1 MSLITRKRNN
11 YETMSASNVAFTLY
25 LGRYIN
31 PKAIL
36 MTFFVLLM
44 TAFPIIDTNAQNRS
58 RSSSGSEIIFGH
70 GQEIE
75 TPNVNPAILGELNY
89 RNIGPFRGGRSVAV
103 AGHDDQPYTYYTGF
117 TGGGVYKTTD
127 GGATWYNVSD
137 GFFKTGSVGA
147 IDVADSDPNVIY
159 VGMGETD
166 IRGNM
171 SAGDGMYRST
181 DAGKTWTWLG
191 LGETRFIGD
200 IEIHP
205 ENPDVA
211 WVAAMG
217 KLFGPVKSSERG
229 IYKTK
234 DGGKTWNK
242 VLFKDAKTGAVDIAV
257 DPNNPRILFAAMWE
271 AYRSPWEMSSGGEGS
286 GLYKSDDGG
295 ESWTEITQNP
305 GMPKGLV
312 GKIGVSVSPVN
323 SNRVYAIVENATG
336 GGLFRSEDGGD
347 NWRRVSANRNLRQ
360 RAWYYSKVVADPVNE
375 DVVYVLNVGFWK
387 SKDGGVNFDRIGTPH
402 GDHHDLWI
410 ATNNPERM
418 VVADDGGGQVTYN
431 GGEGWSSYYTS
442 ATAQIYQVATDNQF
456 PYMIYGAQQDNS
468 TFAIR
473 SRTSGG
479 SIGERDWWPVAGGE
493 SGYIAPDPENP
504 SVTFGGSYGG
514 YLNKYDSELGLSDR
528 IDVWPD
534 NPMGGGA
541 KDAKYR
547 FQWTFPIV
555 ISPHNPDVLY
565 ATSQHVHRSTDEG
578 MSWETISPD
587 LTRDDSKKQ
596 DESGGPITKDDTSV
610 EYYNT
615 IFSFVES
622 PIKPG
627 LLWAGAD
634 DGLIHM
640 SRDNGQSW
648 ENVTPKDMP
657 EAMISII
664 DASHHAAGTAYI
676 AATRYKFGDFSPMLY
691 KTTNYGKS
699 WVKIITGIPSMDFT
713 RAIREDP
720 NQSGLL
726 YAGTETGVY
735 VSFNAGEQ
743 WQSLQLNLPAVPITD
758 LAVHKRD
765 KDLIVATQGRS
776 FWVLD
781 DLAVL
786 HQLQDNMLANQ
797 HYLFDPED
805 PYLFGGRSWGSSAT
819 AGQNPQGGAVVYYYL
834 AENEDQEIKLEFVDM
849 REQVVQ
855 SYSSK
860 EDVRGRPVRESTLF
874 HEDEQQTLRGSL
886 GDKAGLHS
894 YVWGLDYPG
903 VTNIDGRQILWAGST
918 VGPRALPGTYTVRMY
933 VGDELVDEQEF
944 EVKKDPRLEQI
955 SQEDLVEQF
964 ELVQTINAKLDSTH
978 KAINKIRSVRE
989 EFREQMRSLGTDE
1002 TSQTL
1007 LERAQSM
1014 MKAMTEIEE
1023 ALVQTKAEATQD
1035 VLNFPIRLN
1044 NKLAALKSTVATGYG
1059 RPTAQQYAVYKD
1071 LASKTDVHL
1080 MRLQKIWD
1088 GEYTDILEEIEN
1100 PVMPIYND

>member
-1 MSLITRKRNN
+1 
-11 YETMSASNVAFTLY
+11 MSASNAAFTLY
-25 LGRYIN
+25 LGRNID
-31 PKAIL
+31 PRAIL

-44 TAFPIIDTNAQNRS
+44 TVFPIIDMNAQNRS
-58 RSSSGSEIIFGH
+58 RSSSGPEVIFGH

-75 TPNVNPAILGELNY
+75 NPNVNPAILGGLNY

-103 AGHDDQPYTYYTGF
+103 AGHDDQPYIYYTGF

-205 ENPDVA
+205 ENPDIA

-217 KLFGPVKSSERG
+217 KLFGPVESSERG

-286 GLYKSDDGG
+286 GLYKSVDGG

-312 GKIGVSVSPVN
+312 GKIGVSVSPAN
-323 SNRVYAIVENATG
+323 SNRVFAIVENATG
-336 GGLFRSEDGGD
+336 GGLFRSEDGGN

-442 ATAQIYQVATDNQF
+442 ATAQIYQVVTDNQF

-504 SVTFGGSYGG
+504 NVTFGGSYGG

-555 ISPHNPDVLY
+555 ISPHNPNVLY

-622 PIKPG
+622 PIEPG

-634 DGLIHM
+634 DGLIHV

-720 NQSGLL
+720 NRSGLL

-918 VGPRALPGTYTVRMY
+918 AGPRALPGTYTVRMY
-933 VGDELVDEQEF
+933 VGEDLVGEQEF
-944 EVKKDPRLEQI
+944 EVKKDIRLEQI

-989 EFREQMRSLGTDE
+989 EFREQMGNLGTDE
-1002 TSQTL
+1002 TSQNL
-1007 LERAQSM
+1007 LERAQLM

-1059 RPTAQQYAVYKD
+1059 RPTAQQYAVYED
-1071 LASKTDVHL
+1071 LASKTDAHL

-1100 PVMPIYND
+1100 PVMSIIND

>member
-1 MSLITRKRNN
+1 
-11 YETMSASNVAFTLY
+11 MSASNAAFTLY
-25 LGRYIN
+25 LGPNIDPR
-31 PKAIL
+31 AIL

-44 TAFPIIDTNAQNRS
+44 TVFPIIDMNAQNRS
-58 RSSSGSEIIFGH
+58 RSSSGPEVIFGH

-75 TPNVNPAILGELNY
+75 NPNVNPAILGGLNY

-103 AGHDDQPYTYYTGF
+103 AGHDDQPYIYYTGF

-205 ENPDVA
+205 ENPDIA

-217 KLFGPVKSSERG
+217 KLFGPVESSERG

-286 GLYKSDDGG
+286 GLYKSVDGG

-312 GKIGVSVSPVN
+312 GKIGVSVSPAN
-323 SNRVYAIVENATG
+323 SNRVFAIVENATG
-336 GGLFRSEDGGD
+336 GGLFRSEDGGN

-442 ATAQIYQVATDNQF
+442 ATAQIYQVVTDNQF

-504 SVTFGGSYGG
+504 NVTFGGSYGG

-555 ISPHNPDVLY
+555 ISPHNPDILY

-622 PIKPG
+622 PIEPG

-634 DGLIHM
+634 DGLIHV

-699 WVKIITGIPSMDFT
+699 WAKIITGIPSMDFT

-720 NQSGLL
+720 NRSGLL
-726 YAGTETGVY
+726 YTGTETGVY

-860 EDVRGRPVRESTLF
+860 EDVRGRPVRESTVF
-874 HEDEQQTLRGSL
+874 HEDEQQNLRGSL
-886 GDKAGLHS
+886 GYKAGLHS

-918 VGPRALPGTYTVRMY
+918 AGPRALPGTYTVRMY
-933 VGDELVDEQEF
+933 VGEDLVGEQEF

-989 EFREQMRSLGTDE
+989 EFREQMGNLGTDE
-1002 TSQTL
+1002 TSQNL
-1007 LERAQSM
+1007 LERAQLM

-1059 RPTAQQYAVYKD
+1059 RPTAQQYAVYED

-1080 MRLQKIWD
+1080 MRLLKIWD

-1100 PVMPIYND
+1100 PVMSIIND

>member
-1 MSLITRKRNN
+1 MP
-11 YETMSASNVAFTLY
+11 F
-25 LGRYIN
+25 LGQKNGVQAYHTTIF
-31 PKAIL
+31 I
-36 MTFFVLLM
+36 LLM
-44 TAFPIIDTNAQNRS
+44 LLFPLMDAEAQSRS
-58 RSSSGSEIIFGH
+58 RSSTGPEVIFGH

-75 TPNVNPAILGELNY
+75 NPNVDPSVLKGLNY

-103 AGHDDQPYTYYTGF
+103 AGHDDQPYIYYTGF

-181 DAGKTWTWLG
+181 DAGKTWEWLG

-217 KLFGPVKSSERG
+217 KLFGAVESDERG
-229 IYKTK
+229 VYKTT

-271 AYRSPWEMSSGGEGS
+271 AYRTPWEMSSGGEGS
-286 GLYKSDDGG
+286 GLFKSTDAG

-323 SNRVYAIVENATG
+323 SNLVFAIVENANG

-347 NWRRVSANRNLRQ
+347 SWRRVSADRNLRQ
-360 RAWYYSKVVADPVNE
+360 RAWYYSKVVADPGNE

-410 ATNNPERM
+410 ATNDPQRM
-418 VVADDGGGQVTYN
+418 VVANDGGGQVSYN

-442 ATAQIYQVATDNQF
+442 ASAQIYQVVTDNQF

-493 SGYIAPDPENP
+493 SGYIAPDPDNP
-504 SVTFGGSYGG
+504 NVTFGGSYGG
-514 YLNKYDSELGLSDR
+514 YLNKYDAALDLSDR

-534 NPMGGGA
+534 NPMGAGA

-555 ISPHNPDVLY
+555 ISPHNSDVLY

-587 LTRDDSKKQ
+587 LTRNDTTKQ

-622 PIKPG
+622 PIEPG

-634 DGLIHM
+634 DGLIHI
-640 SRDNGQSW
+640 SRNNGQSW
-648 ENVTPKDMP
+648 VNVTPKDMP

-676 AATRYKFGDFSPMLY
+676 AANRYKFGDFSPMLY
-691 KTTNYGKS
+691 KTTNYGES
-699 WVKIITGIPSMDFT
+699 WTKINTGIPPMDFT

-720 NQSGLL
+720 NRAGLL
-726 YAGTETGVY
+726 YSGTETGLY

-743 WQSLQLNLPAVPITD
+743 WQPLQLNLPAVPITD

-776 FWVLD
+776 FWILD
-781 DLAVL
+781 DLPVL
-786 HQLQDNMLANQ
+786 HQLQDNVLAKSHN
-797 HYLFDPED
+797 LFDPED

-834 AENEDQEIKLEFVDM
+834 AEDEDQEIKLEFVDM

-860 EDVRGRPVRESTLF
+860 KDGRGRPVRESALF
-874 HEDEQQTLRGSL
+874 HEDEGQAPRGSL
-886 GDKAGLHS
+886 SDKAGLQS
-894 YVWGLDYPG
+894 FSWGLDYPG
-903 VTNIDGRQILWAGST
+903 VTNINGRQILWAGST
-918 VGPRALPGTYTVRMY
+918 SGPRAVPGTYTVRMF
-933 VGDELVDEQEF
+933 VGDELVGEEEF
-944 EVKKDPRLEQI
+944 EVKKDPRLKHI
-955 SQEDLVEQF
+955 SQDDLVEQF

-989 EFREQMRSLGTDE
+989 EFRDQMGSLGADE
-1002 TSQTL
+1002 ASKAL
-1007 LERAQSM
+1007 RERAQAM

-1059 RPTAQQYAVYKD
+1059 RPTAQQYAVYED
-1071 LASKTDVHL
+1071 LAAKTDVHL
-1080 MRLQKIWD
+1080 IQLQKIWD
-1088 GEYTDILEEIEN
+1088 GEYTNILEEIEN
-1100 PVMPIYND
+1100 PVMPINND

>member
-1 MSLITRKRNN
+1 
-11 YETMSASNVAFTLY
+11 MSASNAAFTLY
-25 LGRYIN
+25 LGRNID
-31 PKAIL
+31 PRAIL

-44 TAFPIIDTNAQNRS
+44 TVFPIIDMNAQNRS
-58 RSSSGSEIIFGH
+58 RSSSGPEVIFGH

-75 TPNVNPAILGELNY
+75 NPNVNPAILGGLNY

-103 AGHDDQPYTYYTGF
+103 AGHDDQPYIYYTGF

-205 ENPDVA
+205 ENPDIA

-217 KLFGPVKSSERG
+217 KLFGPVESSERG

-286 GLYKSDDGG
+286 GLYKSVDGG

-312 GKIGVSVSPVN
+312 GKIGVSVSPAN
-323 SNRVYAIVENATG
+323 SNRVFAIVENATG
-336 GGLFRSEDGGD
+336 GGLFRSEDGGN

-442 ATAQIYQVATDNQF
+442 ATAQIYQVVTDNQF

-504 SVTFGGSYGG
+504 NVTFGGSYGG

-555 ISPHNPDVLY
+555 ISPHNPNVLY

-622 PIKPG
+622 PIEPG

-634 DGLIHM
+634 DGLIHV

-664 DASHHAAGTAYI
+664 DASHHAAGTAYM

-699 WVKIITGIPSMDFT
+699 WAKIITGIPSMDFT

-720 NQSGLL
+720 NRSGLL
-726 YAGTETGVY
+726 YTGTETGVY

-765 KDLIVATQGRS
+765 KDLIIATQGRS
-776 FWVLD
+776 FWILD
-781 DLAVL
+781 DLPVL
-786 HQLQDNMLANQ
+786 HQLQDDILADQ

-860 EDVRGRPVRESTLF
+860 EDVRGRSVKESTLF
-874 HEDEQQTLRGSL
+874 YEDEQQTVRGSL

-918 VGPRALPGTYTVRMY
+918 AGPRALPGTYTVRMY
-933 VGDELVDEQEF
+933 VGDELVGEQEF

-989 EFREQMRSLGTDE
+989 EFREQMGILGKDE
-1002 TSQTL
+1002 TSKTL
-1007 LERAQSM
+1007 LERAQLM

-1059 RPTAQQYAVYKD
+1059 RPTAQQYAVYED
-1071 LASKTDVHL
+1071 LASKTDAHL

-1088 GEYTDILEEIEN
+1088 GEYTDILEEIES
-1100 PVMPIYND
+1100 PVMPINND

>member
-1 MSLITRKRNN
+1 MP
-11 YETMSASNVAFTLY
+11 F
-25 LGRYIN
+25 LGQKNGVQAYHTTIF
-31 PKAIL
+31 I
-36 MTFFVLLM
+36 LLM
-44 TAFPIIDTNAQNRS
+44 LLFPLMDAEAQSRS
-58 RSSSGSEIIFGH
+58 RSSTGPEVIFGH

-75 TPNVNPAILGELNY
+75 NPNVDPSVLKGLNY

-103 AGHDDQPYTYYTGF
+103 AGHDDQPYIYYTGF

-181 DAGKTWTWLG
+181 DAGKTWEWLG

-217 KLFGPVKSSERG
+217 KLFGAVESDERG
-229 IYKTK
+229 VYKTT

-271 AYRSPWEMSSGGEGS
+271 AYRTPWEMSSGGEGS
-286 GLYKSDDGG
+286 GLFKSTDAG

-323 SNRVYAIVENATG
+323 SNLVFAIVENANG

-347 NWRRVSANRNLRQ
+347 SWRRVSADRNLRQ
-360 RAWYYSKVVADPVNE
+360 RAWYYSKVVADPGNE

-410 ATNNPERM
+410 ATNDPQRM
-418 VVADDGGGQVTYN
+418 VVANDGGGQVSYN

-442 ATAQIYQVATDNQF
+442 ASAQIYQVVTDNQF

-493 SGYIAPDPENP
+493 SGYIAPDPDNP
-504 SVTFGGSYGG
+504 NVTFGGSYGG
-514 YLNKYDSELGLSDR
+514 YLNKYDAALDLSDR

-534 NPMGGGA
+534 NPMGAGA

-555 ISPHNPDVLY
+555 ISPHNSDVLY

-587 LTRDDSKKQ
+587 LTRNDTTKQ

-622 PIKPG
+622 PIEPG

-634 DGLIHM
+634 DGLIHI
-640 SRDNGQSW
+640 SRNNGQSW
-648 ENVTPKDMP
+648 VNVTPKDMP

-676 AATRYKFGDFSPMLY
+676 AANRYKFGDFSPMLY
-691 KTTNYGKS
+691 KTTNYGES
-699 WVKIITGIPSMDFT
+699 WTKINTGIPPMDFT

-720 NQSGLL
+720 NRAGLL
-726 YAGTETGVY
+726 YSGTETGLY

-743 WQSLQLNLPAVPITD
+743 WQPLQLNLPAVPITD

-776 FWVLD
+776 FWILD
-781 DLAVL
+781 DLPVL
-786 HQLQDNMLANQ
+786 HQLQDNVLAKSHN
-797 HYLFDPED
+797 LFDPED

-834 AENEDQEIKLEFVDM
+834 AEDEDQEIKLEFVDM

-860 EDVRGRPVRESTLF
+860 KDGRGRPVRESALF
-874 HEDEQQTLRGSL
+874 HEDEGQAPRGSL
-886 GDKAGLHS
+886 SDKAGLQS
-894 YVWGLDYPG
+894 FSWGLDYPG
-903 VTNIDGRQILWAGST
+903 VTNINGRQILWAGST
-918 VGPRALPGTYTVRMY
+918 SGPRAVPGTYTVRMF
-933 VGDELVDEQEF
+933 VGDELVGEEEF
-944 EVKKDPRLEQI
+944 EVKKDPRLKHI
-955 SQEDLVEQF
+955 SQDDLMEQF

-989 EFREQMRSLGTDE
+989 EFRDQMGSLGADE
-1002 TSQTL
+1002 ASKAL
-1007 LERAQSM
+1007 RERAQAM

-1059 RPTAQQYAVYKD
+1059 RPTAQQYAVYED
-1071 LASKTDVHL
+1071 LAAKTDVHL
-1080 MRLQKIWD
+1080 IQLQKIWD
-1088 GEYTDILEEIEN
+1088 GEYTNILEEIEN
-1100 PVMPIYND
+1100 PVMPINND

>member
-1 MSLITRKRNN
+1 
-11 YETMSASNVAFTLY
+11 
-25 LGRYIN
+25 
-31 PKAIL
+31 
-36 MTFFVLLM
+36 
-44 TAFPIIDTNAQNRS
+44 
-58 RSSSGSEIIFGH
+58 
-70 GQEIE
+70 
-75 TPNVNPAILGELNY
+75 
-89 RNIGPFRGGRSVAV
+89 
-103 AGHDDQPYTYYTGF
+103 
-117 TGGGVYKTTD
+117 
-127 GGATWYNVSD
+127 
-137 GFFKTGSVGA
+137 
-147 IDVADSDPNVIY
+147 
-159 VGMGETD
+159 
-166 IRGNM
+166 
-171 SAGDGMYRST
+171 
-181 DAGKTWTWLG
+181 
-191 LGETRFIGD
+191 
-200 IEIHP
+200 
-205 ENPDVA
+205 
-211 WVAAMG
+211 
-217 KLFGPVKSSERG
+217 
-229 IYKTK
+229 
-234 DGGKTWNK
+234 
-242 VLFKDAKTGAVDIAV
+242 
-257 DPNNPRILFAAMWE
+257 
-271 AYRSPWEMSSGGEGS
+271 
-286 GLYKSDDGG
+286 
-295 ESWTEITQNP
+295 
-305 GMPKGLV
+305 
-312 GKIGVSVSPVN
+312 
-323 SNRVYAIVENATG
+323 
-336 GGLFRSEDGGD
+336 
-347 NWRRVSANRNLRQ
+347 
-360 RAWYYSKVVADPVNE
+360 
-375 DVVYVLNVGFWK
+375 
-387 SKDGGVNFDRIGTPH
+387 
-402 GDHHDLWI
+402 
-410 ATNNPERM
+410 
-418 VVADDGGGQVTYN
+418 
-431 GGEGWSSYYTS
+431 
-442 ATAQIYQVATDNQF
+442 
-456 PYMIYGAQQDNS
+456 
-468 TFAIR
+468 
-473 SRTSGG
+473 
-479 SIGERDWWPVAGGE
+479 
-493 SGYIAPDPENP
+493 
-504 SVTFGGSYGG
+504 
-514 YLNKYDSELGLSDR
+514 
-528 IDVWPD
+528 
-534 NPMGGGA
+534 
-541 KDAKYR
+541 
-547 FQWTFPIV
+547 
-555 ISPHNPDVLY
+555 
-565 ATSQHVHRSTDEG
+565 
-578 MSWETISPD
+578 
-587 LTRDDSKKQ
+587 
-596 DESGGPITKDDTSV
+596 
-610 EYYNT
+610 
-615 IFSFVES
+615 
-622 PIKPG
+622 
-627 LLWAGAD
+627 
-634 DGLIHM
+634 
-640 SRDNGQSW
+640 
-648 ENVTPKDMP
+648 
-657 EAMISII
+657 MISII

-1059 RPTAQQYAVYKD
+1059 RPTAQQYAVYED